1 MKEWSSRER
10 WALGIGHPPS
20 GESRDRPSMTFRT
33 LLMARNTRQYG
44 ATSRPRHQASYVL
57 SRRYKSGTAATSEI
71 VVVKDLIQD
80 EMNARPI
87 ITRVFA
93 SACPTCRNYARRT
106 ATSPRTSLASKYS
119 TSSAS
124 PSALGPGLW
133 AASLP
138 YQNRTSRSLRPI
150 LSHLDRSYATA
161 SKGPGSSTSI
171 KVIPPTP
178 ESLKTSEE
186 FEDAELVPEDQAN
199 ITVTDDAVKV
209 SLVCILTILVSRTR
223 H

>member
-1 MKEWSSRER
+1 M
-10 WALGIGHPPS
+10 AIGHTPS
-20 GESRDRPSMTFRT
+20 GESRDRPSTTFRT
-33 LLMARNTRQYG
+33 SLMAHNTRSYG
-44 ATSRPRHQASYVL
+44 ATSRPRYQASYVL
-57 SRRYKSGTAATSEI
+57 SRRYIFGTATTSKI

-106 ATSPRTSLASKYS
+106 ATSPRTSLALQYS

-124 PSALGPGLW
+124 PSAAGLGFRV
-133 AASLP
+133 ANLP
-138 YQNRTSRSLRPI
+138 YQNRTRRTLRPV
-150 LSHLDRSYATA
+150 LSHLGRSYATA

-171 KVIPPTP
+171 KVIPPTA

-209 SLVCILTILVSRTR
+209 SLV
-223 H
+223 